1 MPENN
6 VDSWFCSGI
15 IYHMNYEILRSGGID
30 VTDALNRFSGSDEL
44 FEKYIKKFIGEKS
57 YMDLVQAMEQ
67 KNFAKAENS
76 VHSLKGITG
85 SLGMTSLFQSS
96 CALLT
101 AFREKN
107 ESLFNPLFEEI
118 KVKYEEI
125 ILVIEKSIED

>member
-1 MPENN
+1 
-6 VDSWFCSGI
+6 
-15 IYHMNYEILRSGGID
+15 MNYEILRSGGID